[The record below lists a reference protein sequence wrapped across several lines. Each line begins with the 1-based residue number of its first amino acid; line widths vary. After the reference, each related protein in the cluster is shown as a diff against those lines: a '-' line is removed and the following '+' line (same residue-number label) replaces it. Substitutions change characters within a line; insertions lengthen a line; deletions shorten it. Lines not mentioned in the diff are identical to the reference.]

1 MIETIVILSVCAGLF
16 VLLQWPKIA
25 RSRFWKASITPL
37 ASIIGS
43 GFLVIGP
50 ILDHAFGSYAILG
63 MIALCVMAYLFGSA
77 IRQNIRYRSENSYDR
92 LFQPLDKAASWALS
106 FAYIVSV
113 AYYLNLF
120 GSFAVHMTD
129 ADTQTNARIL
139 TTIMLLIVLFVGWTK
154 GFSALEKME
163 QMSVT
168 VKLAIIGGLLV
179 GLGFDFTGKAADG
192 ALIFIDPSVS
202 PIGAVTLLFG
212 LIVTVQGF
220 EISRY
225 MGEEYPAKMRIS
237 SMRFAQLLSSAIYI
251 VYILLMAFLFRPED
265 IPLQESAIID
275 MMALVAPILPI
286 LLVAAALAAQFS
298 AAIADTG
305 GCGGLV
311 HELTDE
317 KVPTRHS
324 YVLVAG
330 LGIALT
336 WFADVFEIISYASRA
351 FALYYALQSAQAALS
366 AWRLE
371 KAYLRTGFFAA
382 LSMLGFAI
390 TLFGQAVE

>member
-50 ILDHAFGSYAILG
+50 ILDHAFGSYAIIG

-139 TTIMLLIVLFVGWTK
+139 TTVMLLIVLFVGWTK

-168 VKLAIIGGLLV
+168 VKLAIIGGLMV

-225 MGEEYPAKMRIS
+225 MGEEYPAQMRIS

-371 KAYLRTGFFAA
+371 KAYLRAGFFAA
-382 LSMLGFAI
+382 LSLLGFAI
-390 TLFGQAVE
+390 TVFGQAVE

>member
-1 MIETIVILSVCAGLF
+1 
-16 VLLQWPKIA
+16 
-25 RSRFWKASITPL
+25 
-37 ASIIGS
+37 
-43 GFLVIGP
+43 
-50 ILDHAFGSYAILG
+50 

-77 IRQNIRYRSENSYDR
+77 TRQNIRYRSENSYDR

-120 GSFAVHMTD
+120 GSFAVHMTN

-251 VYILLMAFLFRPED
+251 IYILLMAFLFHPED
-265 IPLQESAIID
+265 IPLEESAIID

-336 WFADVFEIISYASRA
+336 WFANVFEIISYASRA

-366 AWRLE
+366 VWRLE

-382 LSMLGFAI
+382 LSLLGFAI
-390 TLFGQAVE
+390 ALFGQAIE